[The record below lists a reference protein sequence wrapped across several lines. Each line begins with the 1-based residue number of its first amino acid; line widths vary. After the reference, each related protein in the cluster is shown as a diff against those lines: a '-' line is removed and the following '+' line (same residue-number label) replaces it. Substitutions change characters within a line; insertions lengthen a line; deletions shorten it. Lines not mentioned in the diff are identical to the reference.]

1 MSEIGET
8 TAMVA
13 DLAMEETDRGK
24 AVEMRPRWHEQV
36 ALSTLVMAMLAAV
49 GALLAGIAV
58 QEATMERMQEII
70 DFSILEG
77 DRVEVEIL
85 KAKHEILIGL
95 GKTPDQSEMEQIHF
109 FEEEKERLGKE
120 VTLEEAYIQSSMSVH
135 LILAMAVTILSVG
148 ITLCGAAIVVDMKY
162 LWIAGLVFGVIGTIG
177 LGAGIFS
184 LAFKR

>member
-8 TAMVA
+8 TVMVA

-77 DRVEVEIL
+77 DRAEVEIL
-85 KAKHEILIGL
+85 KARLRWAC
-95 GKTPDQSEMEQIHF
+95 QSVSRCLDGFRHF
-109 FEEEKERLGKE
+109 G
-120 VTLEEAYIQSSMSVH
+120 Q
-135 LILAMAVTILSVG
+135 VG
-148 ITLCGAAIVVDMKY
+148 
-162 LWIAGLVFGVIGTIG
+162 W
-177 LGAGIFS
+177 FS
-184 LAFKR
+184 KSLQ